1 MTGRNQKDKSVTA
14 GPPEKKLY
22 GLLVE
27 FDTVDSLVTAAEN
40 VRDAGYRHWDAHTP
54 FPVHGL
60 SDAMGL
66 KPTRLPHV
74 VLGGGLIGCAA
85 GLLVQWWMNA
95 IDYPLVISG
104 KPLFGLPAAIPVA
117 FELTILFGAI
127 GAFLGMLVF
136 NGLPA
141 YRHPLLTSERFR
153 RATADRF
160 FISVEA
166 DDPLFEREKTGAFL
180 AALGGSDV
188 EEIKD

>member
-1 MTGRNQKDKSVTA
+1 MTGRDKKGRA
-14 GPPEKKLY
+14 ANANPQEKTLY

-27 FDTVDSLVTAAEN
+27 FDTVDGLMSAAER
-40 VRDAGYRHWDAHTP
+40 VRDAGYKFWDAHTP

-66 KPTRLPHV
+66 KPTRLPHI
-74 VLGGGLIGCAA
+74 VLGGGLVGCAV
-85 GLLVQWWMNA
+85 GLLIQWWMNA
-95 IDYPLVISG
+95 IDYPLLISG
-104 KPLFGLPAAIPVA
+104 KPFFGLPAAIPVA

-127 GAFLGMLVF
+127 GAFLGMLVS

-141 YRHPLLTSERFR
+141 YRHPLLTNDRFR

-160 FISVEA
+160 YISVEA
-166 DDPLFEREKTGAFL
+166 DDPLFEREKTGAFM
-180 AALGGSDV
+180 ASLGGSAV